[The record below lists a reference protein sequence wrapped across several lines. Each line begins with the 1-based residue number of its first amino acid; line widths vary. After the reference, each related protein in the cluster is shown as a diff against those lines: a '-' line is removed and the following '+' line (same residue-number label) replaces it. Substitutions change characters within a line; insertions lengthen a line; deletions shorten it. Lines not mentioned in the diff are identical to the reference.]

1 MRNAFIITPHMET
14 LMMKASMSSSL
25 LLIMVLAT
33 VPAAAKELRATI
45 VYDDTA
51 TDLTSAREDAGQ
63 LWITTAD
70 LKRATRFEV
79 KPQGVCRDELCFP
92 LPKARLQEFIRKTP
106 PVTWFN
112 MTAFA
117 ALVHQPVARD
127 AALSTWYFGLR
138 SDQRQQLSSLQAPD
152 FALPDLQGKLH
163 RLSDFHGKKILLV
176 TWASW

>member
-1 MRNAFIITPHMET
+1 
-14 LMMKASMSSSL
+14 MKANAYFGILIVL
-25 LLIMVLAT
+25 LLAA
-33 VPAAAKELRATI
+33 VPAAAEKIHATV
-45 VYDDTA
+45 VYDDAA
-51 TDLTSAREDAGQ
+51 TDISAAREDAGQ
-63 LWITTAD
+63 LWITASD

-92 LPKARLQEFIRKTP
+92 LPKARRDAFIHKEASAS
-106 PVTWFN
+106 WFN

-117 ALVHQPVARD
+117 QLVHQPVAHD
-127 AALSTWYFGLR
+127 VALSTWYFGLR

-163 RLSDFHGKKILLV
+163 RLSDFHGRKILLV

>member
-1 MRNAFIITPHMET
+1 
-14 LMMKASMSSSL
+14 MKANVCSGL
-25 LLIMVLAT
+25 LLIILVLT
-33 VPAAAKELRATI
+33 VVPSTARELHATI
-45 VYDDTA
+45 VYDDAA

-92 LPKARLQEFIRKTP
+92 LPKAKHDAFIHKDASNGNSSQ
-106 PVTWFN
+106 TWFN
-112 MTAFA
+112 ITAFA
-117 ALVHQPVARD
+117 DLVHQPVAHD

-152 FALPDLQGKLH
+152 FVLPDLQGKLH

>member
-1 MRNAFIITPHMET
+1 
-14 LMMKASMSSSL
+14 MKANAYFGILIVL
-25 LLIMVLAT
+25 LLAT
-33 VPAAAKELRATI
+33 VPAAAEEIHATV
-45 VYDDTA
+45 VYDDAA
-51 TDLTSAREDAGQ
+51 TDISAAREDAGQ
-63 LWITTAD
+63 LWITASD

-92 LPKARLQEFIRKTP
+92 LPKARRDAFIHKEASAS
-106 PVTWFN
+106 WFN

-117 ALVHQPVARD
+117 QLVHQPVAHD
-127 AALSTWYFGLR
+127 VALSTWYFGLR

-163 RLSDFHGKKILLV
+163 RLSDFHGRKILLV